1 MLLQRC
7 ISDSPSSRSNEGRAV
22 IGRHGGDGVASFN
35 CVTSAPRNV
44 TSFVGVENVSTPPI
58 WDETSESSIS
68 SELMT
73 TYKYPRILRN
83 DPTLPLT
90 GDCQRLRLI
99 QRMETTLKHVQG
111 NYWKVPVNPIING
124 FDSISNIGYTTS
136 TVLGEVCDGQHQRR
150 QVQPSEL
157 MLANGSKPKSKK
169 GSTHHASRGASTPTP
184 GTSFQPSA
192 TPENAWSEPSASTMH
207 VRGRTYANDGVK
219 VESEASIFS
228 VIGVDSF
235 VSGDKGEVA
244 DASART
250 RSYLST
256 WKGVCE
262 ELGYSNPPFL

>member
-1 MLLQRC
+1 
-7 ISDSPSSRSNEGRAV
+7 
-22 IGRHGGDGVASFN
+22 
-35 CVTSAPRNV
+35 
-44 TSFVGVENVSTPPI
+44 
-58 WDETSESSIS
+58 
-68 SELMT
+68 MT